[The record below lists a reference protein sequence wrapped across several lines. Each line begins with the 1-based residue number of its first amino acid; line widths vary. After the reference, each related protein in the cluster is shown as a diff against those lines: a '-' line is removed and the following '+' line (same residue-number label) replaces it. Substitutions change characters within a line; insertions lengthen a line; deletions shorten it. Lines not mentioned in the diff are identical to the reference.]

1 MTDIKNHLGHESINS
16 TMIYLKLDQSKRKEV
31 QKNYMDYMQT
41 VIEEDEKIN
50 NFIDWENDQE
60 VLEWLDSL

>member
-1 MTDIKNHLGHESINS
+1 
-16 TMIYLKLDQSKRKEV
+16 
-31 QKNYMDYMQT
+31 MQA

-50 NFIDWENDQE
+50 NLIEWENGQE